1 MDRQSWWTESQ
12 TNRKTVVVDRI
23 RDGHKRQT
31 VVVDRNTAGHKRQK
45 VVVDRNTAGHKR
57 QSWWR
62 KQQMDRN

>member
-1 MDRQSWWTESQ
+1 MMNRITDGQ
-12 TNRKTVVVDRI
+12 TVMVDRI
-23 RDGHKRQT
+23 TNGHKRQT